1 MFDLAVYEDYYL
13 LPEVQTMMEI
23 APYEEDVLDELPAF
37 KQAIYDMHGPDVRID
52 TRTISI

>member
-1 MFDLAVYEDYYL
+1 MFDLAVFEDYYL

-37 KQAIYDMHGPDVRID
+37 KQAIYDLHAPDVRAD
-52 TRTISI
+52 MKTISI